1 MIAAQAAAR
10 AHHLK
15 TVEHDRISREESLK
29 RSQLMLADDSDR
41 NAEEFV
47 EEEAQIVVPDHL
59 LGVPLEDRDCEE
71 QEAQVSPDKAIKSLI

>member
-15 TVEHDRISREESLK
+15 AAEHDRISREESFR
-29 RSQLMLADDSDR
+29 RSQLMLADDSEREAD
-41 NAEEFV
+41 EYV
-47 EEEAQIVVPDHL
+47 EEEPLIVVPDHL
-59 LGVPLEDRDCEE
+59 LGVPLKDRDCDE